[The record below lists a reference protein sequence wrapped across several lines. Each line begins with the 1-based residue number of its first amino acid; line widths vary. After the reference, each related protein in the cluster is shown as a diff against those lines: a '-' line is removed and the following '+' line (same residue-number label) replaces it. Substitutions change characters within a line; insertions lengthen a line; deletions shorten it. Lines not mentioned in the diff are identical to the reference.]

1 MKQKLLLVLL
11 LLSVVLF
18 TGCEWRKFEEPE
30 IEYHLVQEG
39 VYTFA
44 DGTRVDLWQD
54 EWKDTNYYWL
64 ADGTPLV
71 IERYGSGP
79 ENVHV
84 IGQEDFDDLTAEAQE
99 KVTAYYVKQGLLY
112 DIGNELEKVYAGYL
126 DMQMQGKEE
135 EFSALYVEQ
144 NVSPASSNDRIMCF
158 TITVRTPLVVQ
169 ERISQTES
177 CCTVFDRTTG
187 EVLPLSELFTI
198 PEAEICRTLLDR
210 AQLNDAA
217 VQAKME
223 KAFLPEYIIFYPGVL
238 EIDYP
243 HGVLEEYSN
252 WIVAVDYED
261 IKDILQPWAIP
272 YQEE

>member
-11 LLSVVLF
+11 LLSVVIF
-18 TGCEWRKFEEPE
+18 AGCEWRKFEEPE
-30 IEYHLVQEG
+30 IEYHL
-39 VYTFA
+39 
-44 DGTRVDLWQD
+44 
-54 EWKDTNYYWL
+54 
-64 ADGTPLV
+64 
-71 IERYGSGP
+71 
-79 ENVHV
+79 
-84 IGQEDFDDLTAEAQE
+84 
-99 KVTAYYVKQGLLY
+99 
-112 DIGNELEKVYAGYL
+112 
-126 DMQMQGKEE
+126 
-135 EFSALYVEQ
+135 
-144 NVSPASSNDRIMCF
+144 
-158 TITVRTPLVVQ
+158 VQ

-210 AQLNDAA
+210 AQFKDAA

-223 KAFLPEYIIFYPGVL
+223 KAFLPEYIIFYPDVL
-238 EIDYP
+238 EISYP
-243 HGVLEEYSN
+243 QGALEGYGG